1 MTDIDPGFT
10 TTAMDGVFSA
20 SSRVSAMLRVEAAL
34 AAAQAGSGII
44 PAAAADAIVAAC
56 AKGMDDA
63 DAILRE
69 GWIEGTPVLPLL
81 AQLRA
86 RLPDEA
92 ASWVH
97 FGATTQDIVDTA
109 AMLQMRDGSAHLVA
123 GAFRIVA
130 TLRSLIEQFGT
141 IAVSARTFL
150 QPAEP
155 TTFGYRAARWLGPIA
170 EMGYELTLTP
180 WALQLSGPIGDASSH
195 EVALR
200 MVEELG
206 LLSFPTWQTDR
217 RRLKQSIDAVSALA
231 AWAAKIARDLVVL
244 AQPEIGEA
252 VMRSGGSSAMP
263 HKRNPIDA
271 MRAIAAAEANGGVAS
286 IVLRSSPH
294 ELERGV
300 GGWHAEWFAIPLVF
314 QTAGAALAAT
324 GDALAG
330 LVVEAPLPAPIVTP
344 ERRRAAEVFVTET
357 LDRAGRLSHMLGF
370 G

>member
-10 TTAMDGVFSA
+10 TPAMDAVFSA

-34 AAAQAGSGII
+34 AAAQAASGVI
-44 PAAAADAIVAAC
+44 PAAAAQAIVAAC

-63 DAILRE
+63 AMILAE
-69 GWIEGTPVLPLL
+69 GWVEGTPVLPLL
-81 AQLRA
+81 TRLRA

-92 ASWVH
+92 
-97 FGATTQDIVDTA
+97 GAWAHHGVTTQDIVDTA
-109 AMLQMRDGSAHLVA
+109 TMLQMRDGSVHLVA

-130 TLRSLIEQFGT
+130 TLRSLIERSGS

-155 TTFGYRAARWLGPIA
+155 TTFGYRAARWLGPMA

-180 WALQLSGPIGDASSH
+180 WALQLSGAIGDRAVDD
-195 EVALR
+195 VATK
-200 MVEELG
+200 MAAALG
-206 LLSFPTWQTDR
+206 LVPFPTWHTDR
-217 RRLKQSIDAVSALA
+217 RRLKQSIQAVSAVT
-231 AWAAKIARDLVVL
+231 AWGAKIARDLVIL

-252 VMRSGGSSAMP
+252 VMRAGGSTAMP

-271 MRAIAAAEANGGVAS
+271 MRAIAAAEANEGVAS

-294 ELERGV
+294 ELERSV

-314 QTAGAALAAT
+314 QTAGATLAAT

-330 LVVEAPLPAPIVTP
+330 LAINASIAAPVVTL
-344 ERRRAAEVFVTET
+344 ERRQAADAFVAET
-357 LDRAGRLSHMLGF
+357 LDRSGKLSRLLGF